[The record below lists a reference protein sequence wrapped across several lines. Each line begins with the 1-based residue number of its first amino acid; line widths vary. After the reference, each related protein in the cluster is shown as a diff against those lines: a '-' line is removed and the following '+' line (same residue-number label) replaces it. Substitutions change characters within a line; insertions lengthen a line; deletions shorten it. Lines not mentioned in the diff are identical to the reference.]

1 MLIDTVRS
9 EKVALSK
16 GKNTV
21 SSVEELVKPIAE
33 KMGLDIWDIRYQKE
47 GAVWYLRIF
56 IDKDGGVDINDCEA
70 LSKAIDAPL
79 DELNPIDGEYILEV
93 SSPGIERELLKD
105 EHYKKYIGADIM
117 VKMIRPIEGL
127 GREFKG
133 ILTAY
138 NDGEISIT
146 DHSLENNIVISKKD
160 VSYVKLD
167 DFDI

>member
-1 MLIDTVRS
+1 M
-9 EKVALSK
+9 ALSK

>member
-1 MLIDTVRS
+1 M
-9 EKVALSK
+9 ALSK

-21 SSVEELVKPIAE
+21 SSVEKLVKPIAE

-70 LSKAIDAPL
+70 LSKAVDAPL

-133 ILTAY
+133 VLTDY

-146 DHSLENNIVISKKD
+146 DHSLENNIVINKKD

>member
-1 MLIDTVRS
+1 M
-9 EKVALSK
+9 ALSK

-21 SSVEELVKPIAE
+21 SSVENLVKPIAE

-70 LSKAIDAPL
+70 LSKAVDAPL

-133 ILTAY
+133 VLTDY